1 MQTITNNSFTITH
14 YRTSVTRSFWEIVSF
29 YNYELTQWLIK
40 HGDID
45 PNISVEENEEESII
59 TYNNDNILDTNIV
72 ITILSNKN
80 DETTCISENSII
92 ADELKRDDFQQFLKK
107 ATERLITDF
116 QEEENELEEEFQ
128 AECAIEYARE
138 HI

>member
-107 ATERLITDF
+107 ATERTNWKKNSKQNVRLNM
-116 QEEENELEEEFQ
+116 QENIFK
-128 AECAIEYARE
+128 IN
-138 HI
+138 INKNI